1 MCDIRPV
8 VMQRTGKNHCI
19 PCYYKSLAT
28 ASNHRT
34 ISVHV
39 KINSVHVATTNVR
52 HLQRRQNIR
61 WRQILTAKPVQNKMN
76 HSKCTNHSNIHAHIG
91 VTHANANG
99 NGVGSFNDDSEPTC
113 ISQHK
118 WSGHPSLWTTPMI
131 KQTFRSSEHLPVSI
145 EYKLELKP
153 SSSSTAWSSI
163 YAAVPFLVMPIF

>member
-8 VMQRTGKNHCI
+8 VMQITGKNHCI

-61 WRQILTAKPVQNKMN
+61 WRQILTAKPVQNKRN
-76 HSKCTNHSNIHAHIG
+76 HSKCTNSSNIHAHIG

-113 ISQHK
+113 ISQQK
-118 WSGHPSLWTTPMI
+118 WNQHAFFSRNGVGVCLYELHPWSNRHSDRL
-131 KQTFRSSEHLPVSI
+131 SI
-145 EYKLELKP
+145 YL
-153 SSSSTAWSSI
+153 SASSTNWN
-163 YAAVPFLVMPIF
+163 